1 MLLKAEIAGARFS
14 CENSNLTG
22 ISVNCKSRIVGQTDG
37 MIRVVFLFLVC
48 FEFSSSF
55 FFPFYLRFLAA
66 AVVCLLGID
75 VLLRFRTEILLV
87 SIRRMDKH

>member
-1 MLLKAEIAGARFS
+1 M
-14 CENSNLTG
+14 
-22 ISVNCKSRIVGQTDG
+22 GQTDG

-55 FFPFYLRFLAA
+55 FLSSLRFLAA